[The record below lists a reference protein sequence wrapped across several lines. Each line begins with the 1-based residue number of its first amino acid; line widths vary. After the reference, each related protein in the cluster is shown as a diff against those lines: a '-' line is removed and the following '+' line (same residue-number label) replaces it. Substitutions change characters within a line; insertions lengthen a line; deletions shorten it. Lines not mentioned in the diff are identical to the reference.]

1 MFLLYLNTRPL
12 SGPKPPSSENYAGGQ
27 GGRVGPLVGSRGN
40 APRSRRVFL
49 YLTLKNSILLGAKR
63 AHEHKENFLSNPL
76 INAFFFKIHMTK
88 KKLTVKINYCLNA
101 RNERNKCTVII
112 LHLKFY

>member
-1 MFLLYLNTRPL
+1 MAERCIKFRPL

-27 GGRVGPLVGSRGN
+27 GGRVGPLVGSRGF
-40 APRSRRVFL
+40 APGRGLGATPPEAEEFFL
-49 YLTLKNSILLGAKR
+49 YLTLKNSILLAAKR

-88 KKLTVKINYCLNA
+88 KIDS
-101 RNERNKCTVII
+101 
-112 LHLKFY
+112 

>member
-1 MFLLYLNTRPL
+1 M
-12 SGPKPPSSENYAGGQ
+12 
-27 GGRVGPLVGSRGN
+27 GSRGF
-40 APRSRRVFL
+40 APGRGLGATPPEAEEFFL
-49 YLTLKNSILLGAKR
+49 YLTLKNSILLAAKR